1 MVIRQYTSYF
11 LIDYTLTYEQI
22 LKEMNRIILLF
33 SFLLL
38 SIGIASAQIMNVPTA
53 GVAKVENNK
62 DIKYYDGDYS
72 FSLDPDHNAVYITSH
87 TGKCFPLTGQYKV
100 EYLQQVYDV
109 EMGKAYTFALSRN
122 NVRYVMTMSN
132 KIISF
137 SKAGDNSV
145 IWHFYTTK
153 SLGL

>member
-1 MVIRQYTSYF
+1 M
-11 LIDYTLTYEQI
+11 
-22 LKEMNRIILLF
+22 MRIWVLLF
-33 SFLLL
+33 ALLL
-38 SIGIASAQIMNVPTA
+38 NVGIANAQIMNVPTS
-53 GVAKVENNK
+53 GIAKVENNT
-62 DIKYYDGDYS
+62 DVRYYDGDYS
-72 FSLDPDHNAVYITSH
+72 FSLDPDRNVVYITSH

-100 EYLQQVYDV
+100 ELLQQIHDV

-132 KIISF
+132 KIVSF

>member
-1 MVIRQYTSYF
+1 M
-11 LIDYTLTYEQI
+11 
-22 LKEMNRIILLF
+22 MRIWVLLF
-33 SFLLL
+33 ALLL
-38 SIGIASAQIMNVPTA
+38 NVGIANAQIMNVPTS
-53 GVAKVENNK
+53 GIAKVENNT
-62 DIKYYDGDYS
+62 DVRYYEGDYS
-72 FSLDPDHNAVYITSH
+72 FSLDPDRNLVYITSH

-100 EYLQQVYDV
+100 ELLQQIHDV

>member
-1 MVIRQYTSYF
+1 M
-11 LIDYTLTYEQI
+11 
-22 LKEMNRIILLF
+22 RIWVLLF
-33 SFLLL
+33 ALLL
-38 SIGIASAQIMNVPTA
+38 NVGIANAQIMNVPTS
-53 GVAKVENNK
+53 GIAKVENNT
-62 DIKYYDGDYS
+62 DVRYYEGDYS
-72 FSLDPDHNAVYITSH
+72 FSLDPDRNLVYITSH

-100 EYLQQVYDV
+100 ELLQQIHDV

>member
-1 MVIRQYTSYF
+1 MMRKF
-11 LIDYTLTYEQI
+11 LV
-22 LKEMNRIILLF
+22 LLF
-33 SFLLL
+33 ALLL
-38 SIGIASAQIMNVPTA
+38 SIGIASAQIMNIPTA
-53 GVAKVENNK
+53 GVAKVENSK
-62 DIKYYDGDYS
+62 DVKYYEGDYS
-72 FSLDPDHNAVYITSH
+72 FSLDPDRNTVYITSH

-100 EYLQQVYDV
+100 EYLQQIYDV

-132 KIISF
+132 TIISF

-153 SLGL
+153 SIGL

>member
-1 MVIRQYTSYF
+1 MIR
-11 LIDYTLTYEQI
+11 IWV
-22 LKEMNRIILLF
+22 LLF
-33 SFLLL
+33 ALLL
-38 SIGIASAQIMNVPTA
+38 NVGIANAQIMNVPTS
-53 GVAKVENNK
+53 GIAKVENNT
-62 DIKYYDGDYS
+62 DVRYYEGDYS
-72 FSLDPDHNAVYITSH
+72 FSLDPDRNVVYITSH

-100 EYLQQVYDV
+100 ELLQQIHDV

-132 KIISF
+132 TIISF

>member
-1 MVIRQYTSYF
+1 M
-11 LIDYTLTYEQI
+11 
-22 LKEMNRIILLF
+22 RIWVLLF
-33 SFLLL
+33 ALLL
-38 SIGIASAQIMNVPTA
+38 NVGIANAQIMNVPTS
-53 GVAKVENNK
+53 GIAKVENNT
-62 DIKYYDGDYS
+62 DVRYYEGDYS
-72 FSLDPDHNAVYITSH
+72 FSLDPDRNTVYITSH

-132 KIISF
+132 TIISF
-137 SKAGDNSV
+137 SKDGDNSV

-153 SLGL
+153 SLRL

>member
-1 MVIRQYTSYF
+1 M
-11 LIDYTLTYEQI
+11 
-22 LKEMNRIILLF
+22 RIWVLLF
-33 SFLLL
+33 ALLL
-38 SIGIASAQIMNVPTA
+38 NVGIANAQIMNVPTS
-53 GVAKVENNK
+53 GIAKVENNT
-62 DIKYYDGDYS
+62 DVRYYEGDYS
-72 FSLDPDHNAVYITSH
+72 FSLDPDRNVVYITSH

>member
-1 MVIRQYTSYF
+1 M
-11 LIDYTLTYEQI
+11 
-22 LKEMNRIILLF
+22 RIWVLLF
-33 SFLLL
+33 ALLL
-38 SIGIASAQIMNVPTA
+38 NVGIANAQIMNVPTS
-53 GVAKVENNK
+53 GIAKVENNT
-62 DIKYYDGDYS
+62 DVRYYEGDYS
-72 FSLDPDHNAVYITSH
+72 FSLDPDRNVVYITSH

-100 EYLQQVYDV
+100 ELLQQIHDV

>member
-1 MVIRQYTSYF
+1 M
-11 LIDYTLTYEQI
+11 
-22 LKEMNRIILLF
+22 MRIWVLLF
-33 SFLLL
+33 ALLL
-38 SIGIASAQIMNVPTA
+38 NVGIANAQIMNVPTS
-53 GVAKVENNK
+53 GIAKVENNT
-62 DIKYYDGDYS
+62 DVRYYEGDYS
-72 FSLDPDHNAVYITSH
+72 FSLDPDRNVVYITSH

-100 EYLQQVYDV
+100 ELLQQIHDV

-132 KIISF
+132 TIISF

-153 SLGL
+153 SLRL

>member
-1 MVIRQYTSYF
+1 MMRKFWV
-11 LIDYTLTYEQI
+11 
-22 LKEMNRIILLF
+22 LLF
-33 SFLLL
+33 ALLL
-38 SIGIASAQIMNVPTA
+38 NIGITSAQIMNVPTA

-62 DIKYYDGDYS
+62 DVRYYEGDYS
-72 FSLDPDHNAVYITSH
+72 FSLDPDRNTVYITSH

>member
-1 MVIRQYTSYF
+1 MMRKF
-11 LIDYTLTYEQI
+11 LV
-22 LKEMNRIILLF
+22 LLF
-33 SFLLL
+33 ALLL

-53 GVAKVENNK
+53 GVAKVENNS
-62 DIKYYDGDYS
+62 DVKYYEGDYS
-72 FSLDPDHNAVYITSH
+72 FSLDPDRNIVYITSH

-100 EYLQQVYDV
+100 EYLQQIYDV

-132 KIISF
+132 TIISF

-145 IWHFYTTK
+145 IWHFCTTK

>member
-1 MVIRQYTSYF
+1 M
-11 LIDYTLTYEQI
+11 
-22 LKEMNRIILLF
+22 RIWVLLF
-33 SFLLL
+33 ALLL
-38 SIGIASAQIMNVPTA
+38 NVGIANAQIMNVPTS
-53 GVAKVENNK
+53 GIAKVENNT
-62 DIKYYDGDYS
+62 DVRYYEGDYS
-72 FSLDPDHNAVYITSH
+72 FSLDPDCNTVYITSH

-132 KIISF
+132 TIISF

-153 SLGL
+153 SLRL

>member
-1 MVIRQYTSYF
+1 M
-11 LIDYTLTYEQI
+11 
-22 LKEMNRIILLF
+22 MRIWVLLF
-33 SFLLL
+33 ALLL
-38 SIGIASAQIMNVPTA
+38 NVGIANAQIMNVPTS
-53 GVAKVENNK
+53 GIAKVENNT
-62 DIKYYDGDYS
+62 DVRYYDGDYS
-72 FSLDPDHNAVYITSH
+72 FSLDPDRNVVYITSH

-100 EYLQQVYDV
+100 ELLQQIHDV

>member
-1 MVIRQYTSYF
+1 MMRKF
-11 LIDYTLTYEQI
+11 LV
-22 LKEMNRIILLF
+22 LLF
-33 SFLLL
+33 ALLL

-62 DIKYYDGDYS
+62 DVKYYEGDYS
-72 FSLDPDHNAVYITSH
+72 FSLDPDRNTVYITSH

-100 EYLQQVYDV
+100 EYLQQIYDI

-132 KIISF
+132 TIISF
-137 SKAGDNSV
+137 SKDGDNSV

-153 SLGL
+153 SLRL

>member
-1 MVIRQYTSYF
+1 M
-11 LIDYTLTYEQI
+11 
-22 LKEMNRIILLF
+22 MRIWVLLF
-33 SFLLL
+33 ALLL
-38 SIGIASAQIMNVPTA
+38 NVGIANAQIMNVPTS
-53 GVAKVENNK
+53 GIAKVENNT
-62 DIKYYDGDYS
+62 DVRYYEGDYS
-72 FSLDPDHNAVYITSH
+72 FSLDPDRNTVYITSH

-132 KIISF
+132 TIISF

-153 SLGL
+153 SLRL

>member
-1 MVIRQYTSYF
+1 M
-11 LIDYTLTYEQI
+11 
-22 LKEMNRIILLF
+22 RIWVLLF
-33 SFLLL
+33 ALLL
-38 SIGIASAQIMNVPTA
+38 NVGIANAQIMNVPTS
-53 GVAKVENNK
+53 GIAKVENNT
-62 DIKYYDGDYS
+62 DVRYYEGDYS
-72 FSLDPDHNAVYITSH
+72 FSLDPDRNVVYITSH

-100 EYLQQVYDV
+100 ELLQQIHDV

-132 KIISF
+132 TIISF

-153 SLGL
+153 SLRL

>member
-1 MVIRQYTSYF
+1 MNK
-11 LIDYTLTYEQI
+11 LISLV
-22 LKEMNRIILLF
+22 LALLF
-33 SFLLL
+33 SL
-38 SIGIASAQIMNVPTA
+38 GIASAQIMNVPTS
-53 GVAKVENNK
+53 GIAKVENNT
-62 DIKYYDGDYS
+62 DVQYYEGDYS
-72 FSLDPDHNAVYITSH
+72 LSLDPDRNVVYITSH

-100 EYLQQVYDV
+100 ELLQQIHDV

-132 KIISF
+132 TIISF
-137 SKAGDNSV
+137 SKARDNSV

>member
-1 MVIRQYTSYF
+1 MRKFWV
-11 LIDYTLTYEQI
+11 
-22 LKEMNRIILLF
+22 LLF
-33 SFLLL
+33 ALLL
-38 SIGIASAQIMNVPTA
+38 NIGIANAQIMNVPTS
-53 GVAKVENNK
+53 GIAKVENNT
-62 DIKYYDGDYS
+62 DVRYYEGDYS
-72 FSLDPDHNAVYITSH
+72 FSLDPDRNVVYITSH

-100 EYLQQVYDV
+100 ELLQQIHDV

>member
-1 MVIRQYTSYF
+1 MRKFWV
-11 LIDYTLTYEQI
+11 
-22 LKEMNRIILLF
+22 LLF
-33 SFLLL
+33 ALLL
-38 SIGIASAQIMNVPTA
+38 NIGIASAQIMNVPTA

>member
-1 MVIRQYTSYF
+1 M
-11 LIDYTLTYEQI
+11 
-22 LKEMNRIILLF
+22 RIWVLLF
-33 SFLLL
+33 ALLL
-38 SIGIASAQIMNVPTA
+38 HVGIANAQIMNVPTS
-53 GVAKVENNK
+53 GIAKVENNT
-62 DIKYYDGDYS
+62 DVRYYEGDYS
-72 FSLDPDHNAVYITSH
+72 FSLDPDRNVVYITSH

-100 EYLQQVYDV
+100 ELLQQIHDV

>member
-1 MVIRQYTSYF
+1 M
-11 LIDYTLTYEQI
+11 
-22 LKEMNRIILLF
+22 MRIWVLLF
-33 SFLLL
+33 ALLL
-38 SIGIASAQIMNVPTA
+38 NVGIANAQIMNVPTS
-53 GVAKVENNK
+53 GIAKVENNT
-62 DIKYYDGDYS
+62 DVRYYEGDYS
-72 FSLDPDHNAVYITSH
+72 FSLDPDRNVVYITSH

-100 EYLQQVYDV
+100 ELLQQIHDV

>member
-1 MVIRQYTSYF
+1 MRKFWV
-11 LIDYTLTYEQI
+11 
-22 LKEMNRIILLF
+22 LLF
-33 SFLLL
+33 ALLL
-38 SIGIASAQIMNVPTA
+38 NIGIASAQTMNVPTA

-62 DIKYYDGDYS
+62 DVKYYEGDYS
-72 FSLDPDHNAVYITSH
+72 FSLDSDRNTVYITSH

-100 EYLQQVYDV
+100 ELLQQIHDV